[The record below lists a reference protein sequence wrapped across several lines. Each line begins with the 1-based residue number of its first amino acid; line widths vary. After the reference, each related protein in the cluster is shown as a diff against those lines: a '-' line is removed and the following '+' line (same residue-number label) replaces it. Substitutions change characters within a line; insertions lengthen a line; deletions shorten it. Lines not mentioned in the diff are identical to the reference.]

1 MGKDRMGEGAQAV
14 LDDEDLFHS
23 GVFLC
28 FDVYKRLTYPICL
41 FISLTRRHW
50 FWCGVQASALN

>member
-1 MGKDRMGEGAQAV
+1 MGEGAQAV